1 MILVLDCFGVV
12 VLYCVTGSAKKL
24 IFGAGTSL
32 IIESSKFINAMHRHI
47 FYDYMYIIIL
57 VYYYELLFAS
67 FDLKKNYCK
76 KKLKAATVAD
86 RTYTTLPIR

>member
-1 MILVLDCFGVV
+1 MILVLEGFGVV
-12 VLYCVTGSAKKL
+12 VLYCVTGTANKI

-47 FYDYMYIIIL
+47 LYDYMYIIIL
-57 VYYYELLFAS
+57 AYYYELLFAS

-76 KKLKAATVAD
+76 KKIKSSNCG
-86 RTYTTLPIR
+86 